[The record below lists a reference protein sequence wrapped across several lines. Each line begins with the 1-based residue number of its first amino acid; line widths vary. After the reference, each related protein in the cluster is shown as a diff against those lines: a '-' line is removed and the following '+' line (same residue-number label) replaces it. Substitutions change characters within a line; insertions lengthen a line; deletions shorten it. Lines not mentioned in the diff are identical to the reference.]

1 MSLEDWLKSGWLK
14 PHQTSRDE
22 IQKLFAIVERDL
34 RDCLNEHVSE
44 DWRFAIAYNAAR
56 MCCTIALYCHGYKV
70 ARGQSEHYR
79 IIQSLIHTLGKEYKE
94 MRDYLDSCRS
104 KRNISDYDRAG
115 AISQQEV
122 NELIEATN
130 ELYAALRL
138 WVTSNYPH
146 YA

>member
-79 IIQSLIHTLGKEYKE
+79 IIQSLIHTLGKEYNE